1 MRETVDTSAPM
12 FDPPIYLPP
21 SQWWGGLSVQVIHCP
36 AGSYA
41 HFKPDDATAA
51 YPLDH
56 ALAVVGQIYVYLAHL
71 AEEYNPEAIDR
82 AEKAIEDAHEARA
95 KQWRLQHSSV
105 AGLTED
111 A

>member
-1 MRETVDTSAPM
+1 MDTNAPM

-36 AGSYA
+36 AGSYV

-56 ALAVVGQIYVYLAHL
+56 ALAVAEQVYAYLAYL
-71 AEEYNPEAIDR
+71 TEEQDPDAVDR
-82 AEKAIEDAHEARA
+82 MEKAIKDAHETRARL
-95 KQWRLQHSSV
+95 WRLRHSSV